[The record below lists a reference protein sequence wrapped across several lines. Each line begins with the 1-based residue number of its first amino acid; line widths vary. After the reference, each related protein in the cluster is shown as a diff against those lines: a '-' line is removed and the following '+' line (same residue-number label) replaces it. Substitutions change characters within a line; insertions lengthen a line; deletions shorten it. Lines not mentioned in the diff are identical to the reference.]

1 MKRILYLFIL
11 LYAFGCVPAK
21 IVKPYNARTLCVTI
35 QADGRQVVKAW
46 GQGGNYTSALE
57 DAKANALNDIIFNGI
72 YDGEASCNKIPLV
85 PEVNAREKYETY
97 FNTFFAKNG
106 LYSNFVSVFGR
117 FYKINVAEGVTL
129 EVDVPKLK
137 QQLIND
143 GILKA
148 Q

>member
-1 MKRILYLFIL
+1 MKQKFYLIIILC
-11 LYAFGCVPAK
+11 AFGCVPSK
-21 IVKPYNARTLCVTI
+21 IVKPYNAKTLCVTLE
-35 QADGRQVVKAW
+35 ANGKQVVKAW

-57 DAKANALNDIIFNGI
+57 DAKANAINDIIFNGI
-72 YDGEASCNKIPLV
+72 YDGDAACNKIPLV
-85 PEVNAREKYETY
+85 PEVNARKKYETY
-97 FNTFFAKNG
+97 FNTFFSKDG
-106 LYSNFVSVFGR
+106 LYTNFVSVFGR
-117 FYKINVAEGVTL
+117 FYKMNVAEGVTL